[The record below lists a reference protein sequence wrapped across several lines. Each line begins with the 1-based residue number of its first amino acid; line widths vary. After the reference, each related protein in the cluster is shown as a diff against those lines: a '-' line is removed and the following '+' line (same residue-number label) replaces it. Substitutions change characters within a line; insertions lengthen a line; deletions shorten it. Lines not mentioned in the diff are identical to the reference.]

1 MRYLGQRM
9 TKNQHSQSSNTRSIP
24 ADRWSST
31 RPRSHGQSKALVL
44 IDDAPIRNGLIRDLH
59 KLKKSYQKIADQI
72 NHHETVVRPAFHY
85 WYFERFGKR
94 ARLVEQLREEFEEK
108 FMLLQRM
115 RELYTWR
122 GLTRQKA
129 YDRAQQDLAA
139 LKKKQEADAAAAAE
153 SRHQRGSNDDDSQD
167 ESGDDNGSGPGA
179 TDSRA
184 RETDDAAE
192 TSEFSARWANHSSAK
207 SASSAQN
214 SLAKTREQQIKS
226 IYRKL
231 VQVLHPD
238 RASEDNPGRRLYW
251 QETQDAYRSGD
262 LPRLVQL
269 WADCLIDVNPLSREL
284 RVFDLLAK
292 IARLKIQMKEVQRDR
307 RMLVKSDPTWNF
319 EKKSRESIA
328 QEVSSEL
335 FEAETDLSTSIRGLA
350 REIKSFSGGASA
362 QPKPRSR
369 QRPHSSRSRQ
379 SMEYRSEF
387 DLDDG
392 LEETDF

>member
-1 MRYLGQRM
+1 MK
-9 TKNQHSQSSNTRSIP
+9 KNQHSQSFNPRSVL
-24 ADRWSST
+24 AGRGSST
-31 RPRSHGQSKALVL
+31 RPRSHGQTKALVL
-44 IDDAPIRNGLIRDLH
+44 IDDTPIRNGLIQDLH

-72 NHHETVVRPAFHY
+72 SHHETVVRPAFHY

-94 ARLVEQLREEFEEK
+94 ARLVEQLRAEFEEK

-139 LKKKQEADAAAAAE
+139 LRKKQEANTFAEDDDRSGADAAHSHARESDNAAE
-153 SRHQRGSNDDDSQD
+153 N
-167 ESGDDNGSGPGA
+167 
-179 TDSRA
+179 
-184 RETDDAAE
+184 
-192 TSEFSARWANHSSAK
+192 SEFSARWAHQGFAK
-207 SASSAQN
+207 SAKPAQN
-214 SLAKTREQQIKS
+214 SPAKTREQQIKY

-262 LPRLVQL
+262 LPRLLQL
-269 WADCLIDVNPLSREL
+269 WADCLIDVDPLSREL

-292 IARLKIQMKEVQRDR
+292 IARLKIQMKDVQRER
-307 RMLVKSDPTWNF
+307 RLLVKSDPTWNF

-335 FEAETDLSTSIRGLA
+335 FEAQTDLSTSIRGLA
-350 REIKSFSGGASA
+350 REIKSFSGETQSKS
-362 QPKPRSR
+362 KP
-369 QRPHSSRSRQ
+369 RPHSSRGRQ
-379 SMEYRSEF
+379 SMGFRSEF
-387 DLDDG
+387 DFDNG
-392 LEETDF
+392 LAETDF